1 MKSRNRQIY
10 IAISLIVCGCLVFFL
25 RGLVGYI
32 VEDSWTFRQMN
43 PIDNL
48 PWGKMKYYQFDPFTI
63 LTDIENGWEDVF
75 QLMEDEAVIPEHPSG
90 SFPWTSAEYLTIA
103 KAHHLYLTGE
113 PAEGEWKIFEPGN
126 FEIDQC
132 RDEMKGFDRATI
144 IFYKR
149 EEASFPVTY
158 MEIKPLNEMIASVNI
173 EYAREYHE
181 SPLHRFLDDPD
192 AHFREAKVIQ
202 GDVSAEDALQIA
214 ENAGGKEMRQ
224 KLSNEGCL
232 VVVVYYA
239 DKWVVWYYWKTND
252 LRFTLDVEINS
263 DGSRYKVSRELHK
276 CERTICP

>member
-1 MKSRNRQIY
+1 MKSRNRLIY
-10 IAISLIVCGCLVFFL
+10 IAISLFVCGCLAFFL
-25 RGLVGYI
+25 DSLFVGYI
-32 VEDSWTFRQMN
+32 VEDSYAYTQMD
-43 PIDNL
+43 PIDNRPL
-48 PWGKMKYYQFDPFTI
+48 LEYYQINPFTI
-63 LTDIENGWEDVF
+63 LADIENGREDVYR
-75 QLMEDEAVIPEHPSG
+75 LLEDRAASPEHPSG

-113 PAEGEWKIFEPGN
+113 PAEGEWKIFEPGD

-144 IFYKR
+144 IFYQR

-158 MEIKPLNEMIASVNI
+158 IEVEPLNEMIASANT

-181 SPLHRFLDDPD
+181 SPLHRFFDDPD

-214 ENAGGKEMRQ
+214 ENAGGEEMRQ
-224 KLSNEGCL
+224 KLSNDGCRIRI
-232 VVVVYYA
+232 VFFV

-252 LRFTLDVEINS
+252 LRFTLHVEINS
-263 DGSRYKVSRELHK
+263 DGNRYKVSRELHK